1 MSPEWE
7 FDIVSVH
14 PHLRGIEG
22 EKHKV
27 CVHFS
32 GSNIPP
38 KKRSIF
44 RSCGTIMV
52 LVECLPQNPHKQQSW
67 GSSWDVPFMSKVKGL
82 QCFPEV
88 WIYLFSKGIFYR
100 LGNPRLKMLCLQLS
114 RALSKASWAALS
126 QRNVAVTAALQW
138 RIHF

>member
-1 MSPEWE
+1 
-7 FDIVSVH
+7 
-14 PHLRGIEG
+14 
-22 EKHKV
+22 
-27 CVHFS
+27 
-32 GSNIPP
+32 
-38 KKRSIF
+38 
-44 RSCGTIMV
+44 
-52 LVECLPQNPHKQQSW
+52 
-67 GSSWDVPFMSKVKGL
+67 MSKAKGL